1 MINLGLDI
9 RIPPD
14 YIGDENQRLK
24 AYKRIASAAT
34 AEERDKVERELED
47 RYGPAPEEVR
57 NLLLYSALKTAA
69 ESLGVEN
76 IERRALAV
84 QFKFSQEARVDAR
97 KLAELVS
104 KTPGAQFT
112 PAGVLRVPL
121 DRLEGPGAVLVF
133 VKDEVLERLR

>member
-1 MINLGLDI
+1 M
-9 RIPPD
+9 
-14 YIGDENQRLK
+14 
-24 AYKRIASAAT
+24 
-34 AEERDKVERELED
+34 
-47 RYGPAPEEVR
+47 R

-84 QFKFSQEARVDAR
+84 QFKFSTEARVDAR

-104 KTPGAQFT
+104 KTQGAQFT

-121 DRLEGPGAVLVF
+121 DRLESPAAVLEF